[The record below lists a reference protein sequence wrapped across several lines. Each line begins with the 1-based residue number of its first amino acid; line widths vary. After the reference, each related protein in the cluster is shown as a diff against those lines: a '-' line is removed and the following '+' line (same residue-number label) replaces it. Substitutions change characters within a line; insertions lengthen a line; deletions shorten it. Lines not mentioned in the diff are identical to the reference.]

1 MESKDHATPI
11 LEDRLGYSFKRID
24 LLVLAL
30 THPSWNQD
38 RPREESHSN
47 QRLEFLGDSVL
58 NLVIS
63 ELLFRRYPDHPE
75 GILTRYRSALVKG
88 KLLHRIAGEI
98 ELEPFIRIGKSE
110 RANSERGRK
119 SRMED
124 ALEALLGAVFLDGGI
139 EAARSVITCL
149 IGDLDQRLK
158 PALSEDNA
166 KGRLQEWIQQQG
178 WTTEDIEYRIVSA
191 SGPDH
196 LREFS
201 VSLFFQGRKIG
212 SGTASS
218 RKEAETL
225 AARQGLEALIVEDR
239 GC

>member
-1 MESKDHATPI
+1 MESRKYDYSI
-11 LEDRLGYSFKRID
+11 LEDRLGYRFERAD

-38 RPREESHSN
+38 RPQETILSN

-63 ELLFRRYPDHPE
+63 EFLFQQYPEHPE

-88 KLLHRIAGEI
+88 KLLYRVAEEI
-98 ELEPFIRIGKSE
+98 GLEPFIRLGKSE
-110 RANSERGRK
+110 QANARRGRQ

-124 ALEALLGAVFLDGGI
+124 ALEAVLGAVYLDGGI
-139 EAARSVITCL
+139 EAARSVVKHL
-149 IGDLDQRLK
+149 IGDLNLRLT
-158 PALSEDNA
+158 PAMSEDNA
-166 KGRLQEWIQQQG
+166 KGRLQEWIQQKG
-178 WTTEDIEYRIVSA
+178 WTTGDIEYRMVSA
-191 SGPDH
+191 TGPDH

-201 VSLFFQGRKIG
+201 VSLFFQGREIG
-212 SGTASS
+212 SGTATS

-225 AARQGLEALIVEDR
+225 AARQGLEALILEER
-239 GC
+239 